1 MITRSHRAYGMN
13 EYFRPTL
20 EYVRA
25 GRTRKNGHR
34 FLSIRFLFLVDQT
47 LRISNLRFIEGLF
60 LIQSFIDG
68 LTQ

>member
-34 FLSIRFLFLVDQT
+34 FLSIRFLFLVAG
-47 LRISNLRFIEGLF
+47 EGLDKYS
-60 LIQSFIDG
+60 LPSV
-68 LTQ
+68 TP